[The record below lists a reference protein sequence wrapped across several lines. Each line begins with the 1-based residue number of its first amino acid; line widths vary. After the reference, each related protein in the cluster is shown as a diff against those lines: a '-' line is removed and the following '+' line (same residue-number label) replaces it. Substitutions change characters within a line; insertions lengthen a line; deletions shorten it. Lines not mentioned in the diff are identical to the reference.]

1 MIWRKSA
8 LLFATGRKRFP
19 NAIKSRKQCNL
30 VIKKKRVIFTEI
42 ELETARLAEKAQIR
56 FLR

>member
-1 MIWRKSA
+1 MAKVSIIICNRQKTFSKCNKKPKA
-8 LLFATGRKRFP
+8 VLF
-19 NAIKSRKQCNL
+19 SD
-30 VIKKKRVIFTEI
+30 KKKRVIFTEI